1 MEDNQKFNPSKNT
14 NFNGKDT
21 KNEGVNQV
29 ETDIS
34 LHELVQNFEQIEQG
48 FEANNSYCG
57 LFKIQSANKWM
68 EEANKRPI
76 PKMLFDSFWFE
87 GEICI
92 LFADTN
98 LGKSIL
104 AVQIGDC
111 ISGGKLIKGFLFEAL
126 QQKVLYFDFEL
137 SDKQF
142 ENRYSSNYQNHYQFH
157 PNFERAEINT
167 DAELPEGFTSFE
179 TYLSFSLE
187 EAIKRTGA
195 KVLIIDNLTYLKNET
210 EKAKNALPL
219 MKELKLLKSKYQ
231 LSILVLAHTPKRD
244 LSKPITRNDLQGS
257 KMLINFCDSCF
268 SIGESTKDKGLR
280 YLKQIKVRNTEH
292 TYDSENVMV
301 CRIDKPDNFLRFEFI
316 DYGTEREHLK
326 QLSDNDKK
334 ELDNQIIELKK
345 SNSDLSNREI
355 ARRLNTNHNRV
366 KRVWSRHLNDGG
378 TVGTSG
384 TPVPTVPPC
393 TNFTNFKP
401 FNHVLNP
408 T

>member
-1 MEDNQKFNPSKNT
+1 MKNRNLITPSKNT

-21 KNEGVNQV
+21 KNEGINQV
-29 ETDIS
+29 GTDIS
-34 LHELVQNFEQIEQG
+34 LLELEQNFEQIEKE
-48 FEANNSYCG
+48 FETIEPVYG
-57 LFKIQSANKWM
+57 MFKIQSANKWM
-68 EEANKRPI
+68 EDANKRPI

-98 LGKSIL
+98 LGKSIVG
-104 AVQIGDC
+104 VQIGDSISRGEY
-111 ISGGKLIKGFLFEAL
+111 ISGFKLEAQ

-142 ENRYSSNYQNHYQFH
+142 ENRYSINYQNHYQFH

-167 DAELPEGFTSFE
+167 DIELPEHFTNFE
-179 TYLSFSLE
+179 AYLSYSLE

-195 KVLIIDNLTYLKNET
+195 KVLIIDNMTYLKTET

-219 MKELKLLKSKYQ
+219 MKELKSLKSKYN
-231 LSILVLAHTPKRD
+231 LSLLVLAHTPKRD

-292 TYDSENVMV
+292 TYDTENVIV
-301 CRIDKPDNFLRFEFI
+301 CQIDKPDNFLRFEFL

-326 QLSDNDKK
+326 QISESDKK
-334 ELDNQIIELKK
+334 ELDNQIVELKK
-345 SNSDLSNREI
+345 DNSSLSNRQI
-355 ARRLNTNHNRV
+355 ARQLNTNHNRV
-366 KRVWSRHLNDGG
+366 KRAWERYLNDTG
-378 TVGTSG
+378 T
-384 TPVPTVPPC
+384 
-393 TNFTNFKP
+393 
-401 FNHVLNP
+401 
-408 T
+408 